1 MRAEHAQSSTHRN
14 SATEGVHLKLAQ
26 LVNGCRRSLCA
37 SEARG
42 ARLVRAL
49 LVFVAAL
56 TSSGAPLSPVRGD
69 DIQAASPAAA
79 GHEPITVAADWCT
92 HWQQG
97 VYDVWWI
104 KGNCYLNQG
113 LTYARGPEA
122 VLWVDARGGPGQPT
136 KVIAF
141 FEAGAG
147 ERVAVEFKR
156 TDGDAGKAGL
166 LGHQQGSTWFGRLE
180 TTAPMKWKLPAAAG
194 PPAETPAI
202 YTRGLEQFNPD
213 RRRQLLLAQYNE
225 FTPAPEGLQ
234 GPPPGVRTFN
244 IFSRS
249 DAPMEM
255 KTQTVNGE
263 KAIIVSGGVRLLI
276 EGLPTAGLPTG
287 FGPLGVVD
295 ITTDRA
301 VVWISDV
308 KTGAKGEGV
317 QSPDA
322 PLEIYMEGNIEFR
335 QGDRIVYAN
344 RMFYD
349 VRRQVGVILDAEL
362 LTPLPRVDGFEYAGL
377 VRLKAGAIRQLDAT
391 HFAANNALVTTS
403 RLEEPAY
410 DFSSREIV
418 FTDGQQP
425 VVDPISGIPLID
437 PYGNAVVDHQ
447 QLAES
452 RGNVIHL
459 RGIPVFYWPRLATD
473 LQKPSFIIDRVKVG
487 SDQVFGTQVLVDLD
501 AFQLFG
507 IRNKPQGT
515 EWHLSTDYLSERG
528 IGLGTDVEYDR
539 QELFGFVGPVKG
551 IADVWAIK
559 DDGVDNL
566 GLGRRDIVPEED
578 FRYRLFA
585 QHRQRLQS
593 GWEFTAE
600 SGLLSDRTFWEQY
613 WEQEW
618 DQRTDPRT
626 GVRLK
631 RLNNNRALSLEAN
644 GQVNE
649 FFSETEF
656 MPRLDHYWLGES
668 LLDDRLTWFE
678 HSQASYARFNVS
690 TPPTNPILLGQYSVL
705 PWESNSEGE
714 RLITRQELDLPLQAG
729 PVKVVPFVLGEL
741 GQWGEDLN
749 GDRLQRAYVH
759 TGVKASLPM
768 WATYPNVR
776 DPMFNLNGLA
786 HKVVFDAEFAY
797 ADSNQSYD
805 ELPLYDPLDDISIIE
820 FRRRLFNGTLPP
832 AISDP
837 KFDPRS
843 YAFRSGMQGWV
854 TAPSAEIADDLMA
867 LRMGVRQR
875 WQTKRGPAGNQHI
888 IDWLTL
894 DMNGTYFP
902 DADRDNFGADVGLL
916 DYDLRWH
923 LGDRFTVVSD
933 GAADVFGDGLK
944 TVSGGILINR
954 PTRGNGYVGFR
965 SIDGPI
971 TSNVLLGSYSYR
983 MSEKW
988 ITTAGAAY
996 DFDNE
1001 GNIGQQFSMTR
1012 IGESMLVTLGV
1023 NVDSSKDNIGFNFLI
1038 EPRFLPNLRLTKM
1051 TGIDVPPAGAMG
1063 LE

>member
-1 MRAEHAQSSTHRN
+1 
-14 SATEGVHLKLAQ
+14 
-26 LVNGCRRSLCA
+26 
-37 SEARG
+37 
-42 ARLVRAL
+42 L
-49 LVFVAAL
+49 LVSVTLLLGAL
-56 TSSGAPLSPVRGD
+56 ASPSRGD
-69 DIQAASPAAA
+69 DIQAAST
-79 GHEPITVAADWCT
+79 GNEPITVAADWCT

-122 VLWVDARGGPGQPT
+122 VLWVDARGAPGAPT

-141 FEAGAG
+141 FEAGVG
-147 ERVAVEFKR
+147 ERVAVEFK
-156 TDGDAGKAGL
+156 GAGAGP
-166 LGHQQGSTWFGRLE
+166 GNAGIVGQQQGSNWFGRLQ
-180 TTAPMKWKLPAAAG
+180 TTAPLKWKLPTAAA
-194 PPAETPAI
+194 PPAQTPPI
-202 YTRGLEQFNPD
+202 YARGLEQFNPD

-225 FTPAPEGLQ
+225 FTPAPQ
-234 GPPPGVRTFN
+234 GASAPVGMRTFN

-255 KTQTVNGE
+255 KTQTVGGE

-276 EGLPTAGLPTG
+276 EGLPADKLPTG
-287 FGPLGVVD
+287 LGPLGVVD
-295 ITTDRA
+295 VTTDRA
-301 VVWISDV
+301 VIWISDV
-308 KTGAKGEGV
+308 KTGPKGEGV

-335 QGDRIVYAN
+335 QGDRVVFAD

-349 VRRQVGVILDAEL
+349 ARRQVGVILNAEL
-362 LTPLPRVDGFEYAGL
+362 LTPLPRIGGIEYAGL
-377 VRLKAGAIRQLDAT
+377 VRLKADAIQQLDAT
-391 HFAANNALVTTS
+391 HFSATNALVTTS

-410 DFSSREIV
+410 DLSAREIV
-418 FTDGQQP
+418 FTDDQQQI
-425 VVDPISGIPLID
+425 VDPISGIPLID
-437 PYGNAVVDHQ
+437 ARGDVVVDHRQ
-447 QLAES
+447 MAES
-452 RGNVIHL
+452 RGNVVHM
-459 RGIPVFYWPRLATD
+459 RGVPVFYWPRFATD
-473 LQKPSFIIDRVKVG
+473 LEKPSFLIDRVRVG
-487 SDQVFGTQVLVDLD
+487 NDRVFGTQVLVDSD

-507 IRNKPQGT
+507 VRNKPQGVD
-515 EWHLSTDYLSERG
+515 WHLSTDYLSERG
-528 IGLGTDVEYDR
+528 FGFGTDVEYDR
-539 QELFGFVGPVKG
+539 QELFGFVGPATG
-551 IADVWAIK
+551 NAEFWAIQ

-566 GLGRRDIVPEED
+566 GRGRRDIVPEED

-626 GVRLK
+626 GLRLK
-631 RLNNNRALSLEAN
+631 RLTDNRALSLEAN
-644 GQVNE
+644 GQVND
-649 FFSETEF
+649 FFSVTEW

-668 LLDDRLTWFE
+668 LLGDRLTWFQ
-678 HSQASYARFNVS
+678 HSQASYTRFNVS
-690 TPPTNPILLGQYSVL
+690 TPPTNPTLLAQYSVL

-714 RLITRQELDLPLQAG
+714 RLMTRQELDLPLQLGA
-729 PVKVVPFVLGEL
+729 VKVVPFVLGEL
-741 GQWGEDLN
+741 AQWGEDLD

-759 TGVKASLPM
+759 TGVRASLPM

-776 DPMFNLNGLA
+776 DPLFNLNGLA
-786 HKVVFDAEFAY
+786 HKVVFDTEFSY
-797 ADSNQSYD
+797 ADSNQGFD

-820 FRRRLFNGTLPP
+820 FRRRVFNPTLPP
-832 AISDP
+832 TITDP
-837 KFDPRS
+837 KFDPRT
-843 YAFRSGMQGWV
+843 YAFRTGMQGWV

-875 WQTKRGPAGNQHI
+875 WQTKRGPIGNQHI
-888 IDWLTL
+888 VDWLTL
-894 DMNGTYFP
+894 DMNATYFP
-902 DADRDNFGADVGLL
+902 DADRDNFGADFGLL

-944 TVSGGILINR
+944 TIAGGVLINR
-954 PTRGNGYVGFR
+954 PTRGNLYTGFR
-965 SIDGPI
+965 SIEGPI
-971 TSNVLLGSYSYR
+971 TSNVILGSYSYR

-988 ITTAGAAY
+988 ITTFGAAY
-996 DFDNE
+996 DFDND

-1012 IGESMLVTLGV
+1012 IGESMLVTLGI
-1023 NVDSSKDNIGFNFLI
+1023 NVDSSKDNVGFNFLI
-1038 EPRFLPNLRLTKM
+1038 EPRALPRPRLTKL
-1051 TGIDVPPAGAMG
+1051 TGIEVPPAGAMG